1 MTIIYIY
8 VGYADMHVAIAA
20 DDWSRGDYI
29 NALKEWS
36 FTCDRIDVGCKAY
49 QDMNWVRNI
58 RRWPPS
64 LATKLEQFLNREI
77 PDALKGKTG
86 DKLAPVSNS

>member
-1 MTIIYIY
+1 
-8 VGYADMHVAIAA
+8 MHVAIAA
-20 DDWSRGDYI
+20 DDWSHGDYI

-64 LATKLEQFLNREI
+64 LSIKLEQFLNREI
-77 PDALKGKTG
+77 PDALKGKPG
-86 DKLAPVSNS
+86 EKLAPSAIL

>member
-1 MTIIYIY
+1 
-8 VGYADMHVAIAA
+8 MHVALAA
-20 DDWSRGDYI
+20 DYWSRGDYI

-49 QDMNWVRNI
+49 QDMNWVTTI

-64 LATKLEQFLNREI
+64 LSDKLQQFLKREI
-77 PDALKGKTG
+77 PDVLKGKPG
-86 DKLAPVSNS
+86 EQLAPASSNPR